1 MQQYL
6 IKFTK
11 INLRE
16 SLISFSIAVYAVNE
30 IEALQKITRNLPATF
45 TASTYPDG
53 FECFGEWSEPQD
65 DESDPLSAWLKNEC
79 P

>member
-11 INLRE
+11 INPRE

-30 IEALQKITRNLPATF
+30 IEALQQITRNLPADF
-45 TASTYPDG
+45 TARTYPDG
-53 FECFGEWSEPQD
+53 FECFGQWSEPQD
-65 DESDPLSAWLKNEC
+65 DESDPLSNWLKNDC

>member
-11 INLRE
+11 INTRE

-30 IEALQKITRNLPATF
+30 IEALQKISRCLPANF
-45 TASTYPDG
+45 TAKTYPDG
-53 FECFGEWSEPQD
+53 FESFGPWSELED
-65 DESDPLSAWLKNEC
+65 DESDPLSAWLKNDC